1 MNKSKADKK
10 NIHNTGK
17 IMICGVG
24 GGVAIEI
31 EALLSAFKCTDRFVF
46 ALPRIEAGDLIR
58 RFGAKHFFVMKNVA
72 HSRRKGLKRSPY
84 FWLSAIRKCT
94 KKMQLYGPD
103 ITIVIGTVN
112 GLPLLVACRVLGI
125 KCVFIESLA
134 RVESLSLTGKIVY
147 YLRLCDYF
155 LVQWPSLAQ
164 SYSRAMYK
172 GAVYDLRHCGV
183 DVF

>member
-31 EALLSAFKCTDRFVF
+31 EALLSAFESIDRFVF
-46 ALPRIEAGDLIR
+46 ALPRIEARHLLR
-58 RFGAKHFFVMKNVA
+58 RFGPKYFFVMHNVV
-72 HSRRKGLKRSPY
+72 HSRRKGLKRSPL
-84 FWLSAIRKCT
+84 FWISAIRRCA
-94 KKMQLYGPD
+94 KKTQLCAPD
-103 ITIVIGTVN
+103 MVIVIGTVN
-112 GLPLLVACRVLGI
+112 GLPILVACKILGI
-125 KCVFIESLA
+125 KSVFIESLA
-134 RVESLSLTGKIVY
+134 RVDSLSITGKVVY
-147 YLRLCDYF
+147 YLGLCDYF

-164 SYSRAMYK
+164 SYARATYK
-172 GAVYDLRHCGV
+172 GAVYDLRHGGV